1 MSLINIEME
10 NKIKSMAV
18 FCSSAI
24 PKNPIYEQ
32 SIRQF
37 GRHAATQNITLVYGG
52 ASVGLMGAMADA
64 AIEKHGKVI
73 GVIPS
78 FFSKKEIAHANLTE
92 LVFVSSMPERKQ
104 VIADNSDAF
113 VVFPGGFGTLDEMF
127 EMLTFSQLDFHQ
139 KPLILFNINGFF
151 DDLIKQLEKMNVE
164 GFIRDSHYS
173 GFVVA
178 NSIEDVFSKAEN
190 HKVMNETEWLK
201 WAKIEK

>member
-1 MSLINIEME
+1 ME
-10 NKIKSMAV
+10 KRIKSMAV
-18 FCSSAI
+18 FCSSAT

-37 GRHAATQNITLVYGG
+37 GADAANQKITLIYGG
-52 ASVGLMGAMADA
+52 ASVGLMGSLADA
-64 AIEKHGKVI
+64 AIENEGEVI

-78 FFSKKEIAHANLTE
+78 FFSKKEIAHAHLTE
-92 LVFVSSMPERKQ
+92 LIFVTSMPERKQ
-104 VIADNSDAF
+104 IIADKSDAF

-151 DDLIKQLEKMNVE
+151 DDLIKQLKKMNEE
-164 GFIRDSHYS
+164 GFIRDSHFS

-178 NSIEDVFSKAEN
+178 NSIDEIFTKAEN
-190 HKVMNETEWLK
+190 HKVMNESEWLI
-201 WAKIEK
+201 WAKK

>member
-1 MSLINIEME
+1 ME
-10 NKIKSMAV
+10 KRIKSMAV
-18 FCSSAI
+18 FCSSAT

-37 GRHAATQNITLVYGG
+37 GADAANQKITLIYGG
-52 ASVGLMGAMADA
+52 ASVGLMGSLADA
-64 AIEKHGKVI
+64 AIENGGEVI

-78 FFSKKEIAHANLTE
+78 FFSKKEIAHAHLSE
-92 LVFVSSMPERKQ
+92 LIFVTSMPERKQ
-104 VIADNSDAF
+104 IIADKSDAF

-151 DDLIKQLEKMNVE
+151 DDLIKQLKKMNEE
-164 GFIRDSHYS
+164 GFIRDSHFS

-178 NSIEDVFSKAEN
+178 NTIDEIFTKAEN
-190 HKVMNETEWLK
+190 HKVMNESEWLI
-201 WAKIEK
+201 WAKK

>member
-1 MSLINIEME
+1 ME
-10 NKIKSMAV
+10 KRIKSMAV

-37 GRHAATQNITLVYGG
+37 GVDAANQKITLIYGG
-52 ASVGLMGAMADA
+52 ASVGLMGSLADA
-64 AIEKHGKVI
+64 AIDNNGKVI

-78 FFSKKEIAHANLTE
+78 FFSQKEIAHAHLTE
-92 LVFVSSMPERKQ
+92 LIFVSSMPERKQ
-104 VIADNSDAF
+104 VIADKSDVF

-151 DDLIKQLEKMNVE
+151 DDLIKQLKKMNEE

-178 NSIEDVFSKAEN
+178 NTIDEIFIKAEN
-190 HKVMNETEWLK
+190 HKVMNESEWLK
-201 WAKIEK
+201 WAKK